1 METALIKI
9 MTAIDDEEIREKYN
23 INENEYNELCK
34 TFANEK
40 YNIDRIKLIKKIYYI
55 YNDLDITN
63 SNLNIKLNID
73 SCLYDF
79 YSEEY
84 FNNINENLPY
94 NLDINKEK
102 KNINFKCSCLNRIT
116 VKNINLNQYVYIYK
130 IEDVEFYNPNLFI
143 EEDF

>member
-1 METALIKI
+1 MFSLFF
-9 MTAIDDEEIREKYN
+9 
-23 INENEYNELCK
+23 K

-40 YNIDRIKLIKKIYYI
+40 YGIDRIKLIKKIYYI

-143 EEDF
+143 DEDF

>member
-1 METALIKI
+1 MESALIKI
-9 MTAIDDEEIREKYN
+9 MSVIDDDEVREKYN

-40 YNIDRIKLIKKIYYI
+40 YGMDRIKLIKKIYYI

-84 FNNINENLPY
+84 FNNIKENLPY

-130 IEDVEFYNPNLFI
+130 IEDVEFYNPNLFT

>member
-1 METALIKI
+1 MESALIKI
-9 MTAIDDEEIREKYN
+9 MSVIDDDEVREKYN

-40 YNIDRIKLIKKIYYI
+40 YGIDRIKLIKKIYYI

-130 IEDVEFYNPNLFI
+130 IEDVEFYNPNLFT

>member
-9 MTAIDDEEIREKYN
+9 MSAIDDEEIREKYN

-55 YNDLDITN
+55 YNDLDVTN
-63 SNLNIKLNID
+63 SHLNVKLNID

-79 YSEEY
+79 YSV
-84 FNNINENLPY
+84 ENLTNIKKKLPY
-94 NLDINKEK
+94 YLDINKEK
-102 KNINFKCSCLNRIT
+102 KNINFKCVCQNRNTI
-116 VKNINLNQYVYIYK
+116 KNIDLNQYVYIYK
-130 IEDVEFYNPNLFI
+130 IEDVEFYNPNLYN
-143 EEDF
+143 EDDF

>member
-1 METALIKI
+1 MESALIKI
-9 MTAIDDEEIREKYN
+9 MSVIDDDEVREKYN

-40 YNIDRIKLIKKIYYI
+40 YGMDRIKLIKKIYYI

>member
-40 YNIDRIKLIKKIYYI
+40 YGMDRIKLIKKIYYI

-84 FNNINENLPY
+84 FNSINENLPY
-94 NLDINKEK
+94 HLDINKEK

>member
-1 METALIKI
+1 MESALIKI
-9 MTAIDDEEIREKYN
+9 MSVIDDDEVREKYN

-40 YNIDRIKLIKKIYYI
+40 YGMDRIKLIKKIYYI

-130 IEDVEFYNPNLFI
+130 IEDVEFYNPNLFT